1 MFRSIIATINRH
13 RIHHNPK
20 QNQTMIPRIL
30 TVISLLLLGAHAL
43 RTGDINDACFWL
55 LGIGL
60 AVSPWPWTYSAL
72 AGLLGFGTFLWVGI
86 TVELAQQRLAL
97 GLPWLRLAIIL
108 GSVTL
113 ICFVAGGWNL
123 RRAMQ
128 LKSADNLAPGGAFL
142 LTVGGLSLARQMSS
156 LDILLVDRFLPGGGW
171 VAIFLLGVYAAL
183 ITTVMLDTAQSAR
196 WRRIIWTAFSV
207 VFFAQLLLGLAG
219 LEKFLMTG
227 ALHLPVPALIA
238 AGPIFRGEGLFMII
252 LFGAAVILVG
262 PAWCSYLC
270 YIGSWDNLA
279 ATANRRATPLPSWTR
294 AMRWL
299 ICIAVLGLALILGR
313 IGMAAP
319 PAAVLA
325 AGFGLVGV
333 GLMVLWS
340 RRTGTMTHC
349 LTYCPMGLLADLFG
363 RINPWRIKIH
373 DGCNQCGRCSR
384 VCRYNALTPA
394 DLAGRRAG
402 FTCSLCGDC
411 ISACPDNHL
420 HYTFPGLGDTAARAV
435 FLAVAVSLH
444 ALFLGVARL

>member
-1 MFRSIIATINRH
+1 MFGSIIATGNH
-13 RIHHNPK
+13 YHAPFNPNDK
-20 QNQTMIPRIL
+20 LPMIARTLTIVSLIL
-30 TVISLLLLGAHAL
+30 LAAHAL
-43 RTGDINDACFWL
+43 RTGDIGGACFWL
-55 LGIGL
+55 LGIGM
-60 AVSPWPWTYSAL
+60 AVSTWPWTYPAL
-72 AGLLGFGTFLWVGI
+72 AGLLGFGALTWAGI

-113 ICFVAGGWNL
+113 VCFIAAAWNL

-128 LKSADNLAPGGAFL
+128 LKSADSLAPGGAFL
-142 LTVGGLSLARQMSS
+142 LTVAGLSLARQMSP
-156 LDILLVDRFLPGGGW
+156 LDILLIDRFFPGGGW
-171 VAIFLLGVYAAL
+171 IAVFLLGGYAAF
-183 ITTVMLDTAQSAR
+183 ITTVMLDTARSAR
-196 WRRIIWTAFSV
+196 WRRIIWTGFSV
-207 VFFAQLLLGLAG
+207 IFFGQLLLGLAG

-227 ALHLPVPALIA
+227 TLHLPVPALIA
-238 AGPIFRGEGLFMII
+238 AGPIFRGEGLFMIV

-279 ATANRRATPLPSWTR
+279 ATANKRTIPLPRWTR

-313 IGMAAP
+313 SGMAATQ
-319 PAAVLA
+319 AALLA

-333 GLMVLWS
+333 GLMVFWS

-363 RINPWRIKIH
+363 RINPWRIRIH

-384 VCRYNALTPA
+384 VCRYNALTQA
-394 DLAGRRAG
+394 DLAEQKAG

-411 ISACPDNHL
+411 ISACPDDHL

-444 ALFLGVARL
+444 ALFLGVSRL

>member
-1 MFRSIIATINRH
+1 
-13 RIHHNPK
+13 
-20 QNQTMIPRIL
+20 MIPRAL
-30 TVISLLLLGAHAL
+30 SAVSLFLLAAHAL
-43 RTGDINDACFWL
+43 RSGDISGGCFWL

-60 AVSPWPWTYSAL
+60 TVSPWSWTYPAL
-72 AGLLGFGTFLWVGI
+72 AGLLGFGTLIWAGI
-86 TVELAQQRLAL
+86 TVELTQQRLAL
-97 GLPWLRLAIIL
+97 GLPWLRLALIL

-113 ICFVAGGWNL
+113 VCFVAGGWNL

-128 LKSADNLAPGGAFL
+128 LKSADSLAPGSAFL
-142 LTVGGLSLARQMSS
+142 LTVAALALARQMSP
-156 LDILLVDRFLPGGGW
+156 LDILLIDRFFPGGGW
-171 VAIFLLGVYAAL
+171 ISVFLLGVYAAL
-183 ITTVMLDTAQSAR
+183 ITTVMLDTARSAR
-196 WRRIIWTAFSV
+196 WRRIIWTGFSV
-207 VFFAQLLLGLAG
+207 VFFGQLLLGLAG

-227 ALHLPVPALIA
+227 DLHLPVPALIA

-279 ATANRRATPLPSWTR
+279 ATANKRATPLPGWTR

-319 PAAVLA
+319 HAALLA

-349 LTYCPMGLLADLFG
+349 LAYCPMGLLADLFG

-384 VCRYNALTPA
+384 VCRYNALTPV
-394 DLAGRRAG
+394 DLAGRKAG

-435 FLAVAVSLH
+435 FLVVAVSLH